1 MSKKVRIVV
10 ATTDM
15 NEHEFIGPL
24 EAKSRFLVSY
34 YSDKLINVSEYGKEK
49 YIVPGNVV
57 SFTFEEL
64 EEEDDK

>member
-1 MSKKVRIVV
+1 MSKKVKIVV
-10 ATTDM
+10 STTDM
-15 NEHEFIGPL
+15 NEHEFVGPL

-34 YSDKLINVSEYGKEK
+34 YSDKLLNLCIPGLDK
-49 YIVPGNVV
+49 YIVPANVV